1 MTLRDDFEIG
11 ILEVDTAFIIH
22 ITRTVPI
29 FDAKDSHLAASAV
42 TISLT
47 NATICIS
54 ALLGNHFFH
63 AISDGDGAAS
73 AIISRSDASCII
85 AARSL
90 YCSAADE
97 DITAGITI
105 STADTC
111 SIIAARSS
119 NRSTL
124 NDNITTVPP
133 ITTTDSCTTHLAYSL
148 ERRCLES
155 HLQKLSLCL
164 FLRG

>member
-11 ILEVDTAFIIH
+11 ILEVDTACIIH

-29 FDAKDSHLAASAV
+29 FDAKDSHLAAAAV

-47 NATICIS
+47 NATNATICIN

-97 DITAGITI
+97 DITAGTTI

-133 ITTTDSCTTHLAYSL
+133 ITTTDSQYYHSSPHYHH
-148 ERRCLES
+148 R
-155 HLQKLSLCL
+155 
-164 FLRG
+164 FLHHPFGL

>member
-29 FDAKDSHLAASAV
+29 FDAKDSHLAAAAV

-54 ALLGNHFFH
+54 ALLGNNHFFH

-73 AIISRSDASCII
+73 AIISRSDACSII

-90 YCSAADE
+90 YCSAANG
-97 DITAGITI
+97 DITAGTTI

-133 ITTTDSCTTHLAYSL
+133 ITTTDSCTT
-148 ERRCLES
+148 
-155 HLQKLSLCL
+155 
-164 FLRG
+164 